1 MQADLSVVIP
11 SLNGAAGV
19 DRCLR
24 ALAAQTIRPAME
36 IIVVDDGSSDDTA
49 AVARGHG
56 ITVISHPRN
65 RGIAAARNTGLSA
78 ATADIVAF
86 LDDDCEPEP
95 GWAQQLL
102 TGYSG
107 GDIAGV
113 GGTVIPHTPRGYL
126 ADFLTRNNPLSPIE
140 LNIAESNSIPYRFYL
155 YLRRQ
160 WSGQR
165 NTGRRDVF
173 SFVGANMSFRRKTL
187 FDAGRFDE
195 RFRFGAEEVDVC
207 LRVARD
213 IPLGRLVFVP
223 ECRVVHHFRP
233 ELRDTL
239 RRSLSYGRGSARLYR
254 KWPSLPPTV
263 FPGPLLVLTL
273 LAASPWVPLLA
284 IAAALAPQVF
294 YPKGIRVAVRDRRPA
309 ALLDGYVQ
317 LAQECCEDIG
327 FIQGF
332 WQFRQLVPERD
343 PVDHGEQEHP
353 LWR

>member
-11 SLNGAAGV
+11 TLNGATGV

-56 ITVISHPRN
+56 AIVISHPRN
-65 RGIAAARNTGLSA
+65 RGIAAARNTGLNA

-95 GWAQQLL
+95 DWAQQLL
-102 TGYSG
+102 TGYSD
-107 GDIAGV
+107 GDVAGA
-113 GGTVIPHTPRGYL
+113 GGTVIPHTPPGYL
-126 ADFLTRNNPLSPIE
+126 AGFLARNNPLSPIE
-140 LNIAESNSIPYRFYL
+140 LNVAQSTSIPYRFRL

-160 WSGQR
+160 WSAQR
-165 NTGRRDVF
+165 KTGRRDVF

-187 FDAGRFDE
+187 FDAGQFDE
-195 RFRFGAEEVDVC
+195 RFRFGAEEVDMC

-213 IPLGRLVFVP
+213 IPLGRLLFVP
-223 ECRVVHHFRP
+223 ESRVVHHFRP

-239 RRSLSYGRGSARLYR
+239 RRSRSYGRGSARLFR

-263 FPGPLLVLTL
+263 FPGPLLVLAL
-273 LAASPWVPLLA
+273 LAASPWIPALA
-284 IAAALAPQVF
+284 VAAAAAPGVL
-294 YPKGIRVAVRDRRPA
+294 YPKGIRAAVRDRQAA

-317 LAQECCEDIG
+317 LAQEACEDIG

-332 WQFRQLVPERD
+332 WQFRRLTPERD
-343 PVDHGEQEHP
+343 PAGHGEQEQP

>member
-11 SLNGAAGV
+11 TLNGSAGV

-24 ALAAQTIRPAME
+24 ALTAQTIRPAME
-36 IIVVDDGSSDDTA
+36 IIVVDDGSSDDTV

-56 ITVISHPRN
+56 VAVISHPRN
-65 RGIAAARNTGLSA
+65 RGIAAARNTGLNA

-95 GWAQQLL
+95 EWAQQLL
-102 TGYSG
+102 SGYTD
-107 GDIAGV
+107 GDVAGV
-113 GGTVIPHTPRGYL
+113 GGTVIPCTPPGFL
-126 ADFLTRNNPLSPIE
+126 AGFLTRNNPLSPIE
-140 LNIAESNSIPYRFYL
+140 LNVAQSNSIPYRFYL

-165 NTGRRDVF
+165 KTGRRDVF

-187 FDAGRFDE
+187 FDAGQFDE
-195 RFRFGAEEVDVC
+195 RFRFGAEEVDMC

-213 IPLGRLVFVP
+213 IPLGRLLFVP
-223 ECRVVHHFRP
+223 ESRVVHHFRP

-239 RRSLSYGRGSARLYR
+239 RRSRSYGRGSARLFR

-263 FPGPLLVLTL
+263 FPGPLLVLAL
-273 LAASPWVPLLA
+273 LAASPWVPALA
-284 IAAALAPQVF
+284 FAAVLAPQVL
-294 YPKGIRVAVRDRRPA
+294 YPMGIRAAVRDRRAA
-309 ALLDGYVQ
+309 ALLDGYIQ
-317 LAQECCEDIG
+317 LAQEACEDIG

-332 WQFRQLVPERD
+332 WQFRRLTPELGPADR
-343 PVDHGEQEHP
+343 GEQEQP
-353 LWR
+353 LWQ